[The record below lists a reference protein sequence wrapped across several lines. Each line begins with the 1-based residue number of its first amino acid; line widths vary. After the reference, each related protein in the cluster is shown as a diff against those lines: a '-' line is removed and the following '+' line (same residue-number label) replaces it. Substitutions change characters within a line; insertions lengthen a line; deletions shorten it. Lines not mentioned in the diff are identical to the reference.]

1 MISDLAF
8 FELFSHT
15 KKCQQNKELSFL
27 FIDRKC
33 TNICFSRVME
43 RLKKGISIVHKEAI
57 QIVSKKYTKSAYLL
71 FLIVSFYIWALVDI
85 VETSLPLLPLYNLFN
100 LTLLGNFTTA
110 THSWNLSTATLL
122 DNLFTPNP
130 LDNLPHSYPSWTT
143 SSLLLIL
150 DNLFTPNHFEQLLHS
165 YPLKKMIFL
174 FFRTTPSLLS
184 ILNNH
189 CHNPFWTLS
198 LFLPLWTASSLRSLL
213 GSLFT
218 YDFWITCHFQPLWES
233 LFLPVLNNLFSPPS
247 FEQPFYFFPFWEKKL
262 SIPTPLAILPT
273 PVHLGQPRLLGH
285 STHSCPFGPTS
296 IATPDPLA
304 ILPTPV
310 HLGQPRL
317 PLLILSDDILP
328 TRTFSG
334 PLVDGTA
341 LCFNIKNISQCCAHR
356 HTCIYTSQSCVYVV
370 YVNAKIL

>member
-130 LDNLPHSYPSWTT
+130 LDNLPHSNPSWTT

-247 FEQPFYFFPFWEKKL
+247 FEQPFYFFPFWEKNSLFLPLWPFYPLL
-262 SIPTPLAILPT
+262 SIWANLD
-273 PVHLGQPRLLGH
+273 
-285 STHSCPFGPTS
+285 C
-296 IATPDPLA
+296 LA

-317 PLLILSDDILP
+317 PLLTLWPFYPLLSIWANLDCHSWSFL
-328 TRTFSG
+328 TTFY
-334 PLVDGTA
+334 PLAPFPDRSWMALRFVLTSKTFPSAVHTGTPA
-341 LCFNIKNISQCCAHR
+341 YIHLNRVCM
-356 HTCIYTSQSCVYVV
+356 
-370 YVNAKIL
+370 